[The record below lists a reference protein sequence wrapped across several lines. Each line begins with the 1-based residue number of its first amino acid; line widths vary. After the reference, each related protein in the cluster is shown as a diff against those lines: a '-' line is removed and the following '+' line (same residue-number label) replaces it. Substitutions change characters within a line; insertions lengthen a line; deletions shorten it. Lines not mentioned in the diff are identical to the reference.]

1 MPDGFIDKLM
11 VQLQVVDDE
20 RDGNQEWD
28 AALAAFQEAAA
39 RLVAHPNAGR
49 LDAAVTALPVGDPA
63 GMRSFIDV
71 VKPSDSV
78 ASGPLFYELVK
89 VRGQWQ
95 VAELVARANRGYAEM
110 RGVAALVR
118 WGRMSTK
125 DESLIAKY
133 LGRRLIESG
142 CWERTE
148 QEGVLYW
155 KYWRTGRNPAAV
167 DMDEASEE
175 NASPP
180 MASQEPVDPEVVDV
194 VGQPECMLLPSAD
207 SSEGEQAS
215 VGGSLETLEK
225 FTGES
230 NKAFDFSLEEHTG
243 QVAA

>member
-1 MPDGFIDKLM
+1 MPEGFIDHLRL
-11 VQLQVVDDE
+11 QLQVVDDE

-49 LDAAVTALPVGDPA
+49 LDAVIELPVGDPA

-118 WGRMSTK
+118 WGKMSTK

-142 CWERTE
+142 YWERTE
-148 QEGVLYW
+148 EEGVLYW
-155 KYWRTGRNPAAV
+155 MHWRTGRNPAAV
-167 DMDEASEE
+167 DMDEACEE
-175 NASPP
+175 DSSQP
-180 MASQEPVDPEVVDV
+180 MASQEPVDPEMVDV
-194 VGQPECMLLPSAD
+194 VGQPECMPVPFED
-207 SSEGEQAS
+207 SSEGEQAVNS
-215 VGGSLETLEK
+215 SSLEPVKNCSEEVTQD
-225 FTGES
+225 
-230 NKAFDFSLEEHTG
+230 FDFSLEEHTG

>member
-1 MPDGFIDKLM
+1 MPEGFIDHLRL
-11 VQLQVVDDE
+11 QLQVVDDE
-20 RDGNQEWD
+20 RDGNREWD

-49 LDAAVTALPVGDPA
+49 LDAAVTALAVGDPA
-63 GMRSFIDV
+63 GMRSFADV
-71 VKPSDSV
+71 VKPSDAV
-78 ASGPLFYELVK
+78 ASGPLFYDLVK

-118 WGRMSTK
+118 WGRMSSK
-125 DESLIAKY
+125 EESLIAKY

-142 CWERTE
+142 SWERTE

-167 DMDEASEE
+167 DMDEACEE
-175 NASPP
+175 HSSQP
-180 MASQEPVDPEVVDV
+180 MVAQELVDPEMVDV
-194 VGQPECMLLPSAD
+194 VGQPECLPVPFAD

-215 VGGSLETLEK
+215 VGGSLEPVKNCPEEVTQ
-225 FTGES
+225 
-230 NKAFDFSLEEHTG
+230 AFDFSLEEHTG

>member
-1 MPDGFIDKLM
+1 MPEGFIDHLRL
-11 VQLQVVDDE
+11 QLQVVDDE

-118 WGRMSTK
+118 WGKMSTK
-125 DESLIAKY
+125 DEALIAKY

-142 CWERTE
+142 YWERTE

-155 KYWRTGRNPAAV
+155 KYWRTGRNSPAV

-175 NASPP
+175 NSLPP
-180 MASQEPVDPEVVDV
+180 MASQEPVDPEMVDV
-194 VGQPECMLLPSAD
+194 VGQPECMPVSSAD
-207 SSEGEQAS
+207 SSEGEQAVNS
-215 VGGSLETLEK
+215 SCLEPVKNCSEEVTQ
-225 FTGES
+225 
-230 NKAFDFSLEEHTG
+230 AFDFSLEEHTG